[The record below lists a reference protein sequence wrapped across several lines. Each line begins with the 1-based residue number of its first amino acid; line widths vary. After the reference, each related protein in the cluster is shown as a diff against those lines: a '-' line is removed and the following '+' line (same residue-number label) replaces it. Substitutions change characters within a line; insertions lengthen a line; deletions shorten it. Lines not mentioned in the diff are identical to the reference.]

1 MGNSKIRKP
10 KSKIFTRSTFIE
22 IRKIS
27 WNLLLIAAG
36 STIYAI
42 ALNGI
47 LVPKQFVAAGV
58 TGVALIIHYIF
69 PLVPVAIAYLLI
81 NIPLFILGWINVG
94 RRFFIYSIIGLLF
107 FTAAV
112 NWVHVP
118 VNVEDKILSAL
129 LAGIIGGTGGG
140 LIFRSYGSAGGTD
153 ILSIFLLTRFSISIG
168 TTMLAFN
175 FVVLMFA
182 GIFFS
187 LEMALYSLIFMY
199 VNSKIVNLVVTG
211 FSQRKAVMIIS
222 SKHREISKEIIN
234 SLFRGV
240 TLVDAHG
247 GYSGSP
253 VKVLYTVIAFQELG
267 RLKRTIRSIDPNAFV
282 VVTDTLEVM
291 GVRIGNQPHW

>member
-1 MGNSKIRKP
+1 V
-10 KSKIFTRSTFIE
+10 
-22 IRKIS
+22 
-27 WNLLLIAAG
+27 
-36 STIYAI
+36 

-47 LVPKQFVAAGV
+47 LIPRQFAAGGV

-69 PLVPVAIAYLLI
+69 PDLPIGGVYFLI

-94 RRFFIYSIIGLLF
+94 RRFFVYSLAGLIF

-112 NWVHVP
+112 TWIHVP
-118 VNVEDKILSAL
+118 ISLDDKILAAL
-129 LAGIIGGTGGG
+129 FAAIVAGIGGG

-153 ILSIFLLTRFSISIG
+153 ILCIFLLTRFSISIG
-168 TTMLAFN
+168 STLLAFN
-175 FVVLMFA
+175 FVILMFS
-182 GIFFS
+182 GFFFS
-187 LEMALYSLIFMY
+187 LEMALYSLVFMY
-199 VNSKIVNLVVTG
+199 VYSKIVNLMVTG

-222 SKHREISKEIIN
+222 SKYQEITKEIIN

-240 TLVDAHG
+240 TIVDAHG
-247 GYSGSP
+247 GYSGGP
-253 VKVLYTVIAFQELG
+253 IKVLYTVIALQELG